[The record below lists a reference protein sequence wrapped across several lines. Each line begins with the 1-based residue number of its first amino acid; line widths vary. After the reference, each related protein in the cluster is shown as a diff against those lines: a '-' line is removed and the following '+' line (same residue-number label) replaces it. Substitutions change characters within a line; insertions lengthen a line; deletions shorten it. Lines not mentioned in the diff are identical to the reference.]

1 MPLARSAVLDTSLI
15 LSLGGASALDLLSD
29 DPAHTWHITPIV
41 RGEVI
46 SQPTR
51 SQISRAIL
59 EGDLVT
65 MELDTDSADEM
76 KAFVEWSRSVDPGE
90 AEAIAV
96 GLTRSWTIGI
106 EDRFAQRRL
115 TSAVGPAAWVNT
127 AGLLLA
133 AVRSGI
139 RSLSDADAIFT
150 RLDCYSGYVKRG
162 ITSLSDL
169 TG

>member
-1 MPLARSAVLDTSLI
+1 MTRNGVLDTSLI
-15 LSLGGASALDLLSD
+15 LSLGGASALDLLWD

-46 SQPTR
+46 SEPSR

-76 KAFVEWSRSVDPGE
+76 KAFVEWSTSVDPGE

-96 GLTRSWTIGI
+96 GLSRSWTIGI

-115 TSAVGPAAWVNT
+115 TSAVGPGIWVNA
-127 AGLLLA
+127 AGLLVA
-133 AVRSGI
+133 AVRSGL
-139 RSLSDADAIFT
+139 RSPSDADAIFK

-169 TG
+169 VG